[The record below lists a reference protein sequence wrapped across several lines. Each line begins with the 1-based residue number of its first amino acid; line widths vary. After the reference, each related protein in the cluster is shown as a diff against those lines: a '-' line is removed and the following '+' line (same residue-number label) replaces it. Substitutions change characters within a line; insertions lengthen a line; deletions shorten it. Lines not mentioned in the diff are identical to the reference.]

1 MKIQNKLILGLS
13 SLVLISLLSVAFISN
28 AITAG
33 AAENTIS
40 SLTQDKLETI
50 LQLKKRQIESYL
62 NGLRKQVQ
70 LMANDQNIAS
80 ANFHFFSTF
89 DAIKQ
94 SSRLN
99 EQEQNQLK
107 KFIKDEHLLPYQKTT
122 GKDVSLDSFYK
133 GLDENAELLLYHY
146 LYANTDQ
153 ANRRAMESAT
163 NEFSSYSSPHA
174 GYHRSFVD
182 YAEKLGFEDIYLIGP
197 DGRVYYSLNKGF
209 ELGTSLN
216 EGPFSDSGLARV
228 FKKALTIQA
237 GDLAFDDLN
246 AYAPQLNEPA
256 GFIATPFIKF
266 KRVRGVMVVQFPID
280 TIDAIMTDDEGWKS
294 VGLGNSGE
302 AYLLGSDATYRSSDR
317 LGLEDFEAYLTKL
330 EASKT
335 LTTEALSAIA
345 YRGNGIGLQIEEPG
359 IAVLSQSNE
368 RGFSAV
374 PIGSKKMLVAYSPIT
389 VEGFDWS
396 IISKQRADEAFAG
409 LDEMTT
415 DLKIALA
422 ILTLVILVIA
432 LITSLILARVIFRP
446 ILAIAENMHQL
457 SKGEASLSS
466 RLDDNGNDELAR
478 LARGFNRFVSKIE
491 EVVTNVINT
500 ATALHGESNQLS
512 ALSEQGKRH
521 AQDHSQQMADIDN
534 SIKQITLSV
543 EENARHAAHASE
555 AASQA
560 NDKAQQSR
568 QTTKAA
574 IEAIQTVEKEVQATA
589 NTLSTLETDVQSVS
603 EVLAVIN
610 SISDQTNLLALNAA
624 IEAARAGAHGRGF
637 AVVAD
642 EVRSLSYKI
651 QSETHQI
658 YETINTLS
666 QATSMAVTSMG
677 SSSARA
683 IEGANLSADA
693 GKALTKV
700 VSAGDDI
707 MHINLQVASMTEEQS
722 CLVKEI
728 RENIESAE
736 SISRESAQAADDIHR
751 AGKQVE
757 YLSDQLQE
765 AVSQFTRS

>member
-1 MKIQNKLILGLS
+1 
-13 SLVLISLLSVAFISN
+13 
-28 AITAG
+28 
-33 AAENTIS
+33 
-40 SLTQDKLETI
+40 
-50 LQLKKRQIESYL
+50 
-62 NGLRKQVQ
+62 
-70 LMANDQNIAS
+70 
-80 ANFHFFSTF
+80 
-89 DAIKQ
+89 
-94 SSRLN
+94 
-99 EQEQNQLK
+99 
-107 KFIKDEHLLPYQKTT
+107 
-122 GKDVSLDSFYK
+122 
-133 GLDENAELLLYHY
+133 
-146 LYANTDQ
+146 
-153 ANRRAMESAT
+153 
-163 NEFSSYSSPHA
+163 
-174 GYHRSFVD
+174 
-182 YAEKLGFEDIYLIGP
+182 
-197 DGRVYYSLNKGF
+197 
-209 ELGTSLN
+209 
-216 EGPFSDSGLARV
+216 
-228 FKKALTIQA
+228 
-237 GDLAFDDLN
+237 
-246 AYAPQLNEPA
+246 
-256 GFIATPFIKF
+256 
-266 KRVRGVMVVQFPID
+266 
-280 TIDAIMTDDEGWKS
+280 
-294 VGLGNSGE
+294 
-302 AYLLGSDATYRSSDR
+302 
-317 LGLEDFEAYLTKL
+317 
-330 EASKT
+330 
-335 LTTEALSAIA
+335 
-345 YRGNGIGLQIEEPG
+345 
-359 IAVLSQSNE
+359 
-368 RGFSAV
+368 
-374 PIGSKKMLVAYSPIT
+374 
-389 VEGFDWS
+389 
-396 IISKQRADEAFAG
+396 
-409 LDEMTT
+409 
-415 DLKIALA
+415 
-422 ILTLVILVIA
+422 
-432 LITSLILARVIFRP
+432 
-446 ILAIAENMHQL
+446 
-457 SKGEASLSS
+457 
-466 RLDDNGNDELAR
+466 
-478 LARGFNRFVSKIE
+478 VSKIE

>member
-1 MKIQNKLILGLS
+1 
-13 SLVLISLLSVAFISN
+13 
-28 AITAG
+28 
-33 AAENTIS
+33 
-40 SLTQDKLETI
+40 
-50 LQLKKRQIESYL
+50 
-62 NGLRKQVQ
+62 
-70 LMANDQNIAS
+70 
-80 ANFHFFSTF
+80 
-89 DAIKQ
+89 
-94 SSRLN
+94 
-99 EQEQNQLK
+99 
-107 KFIKDEHLLPYQKTT
+107 
-122 GKDVSLDSFYK
+122 
-133 GLDENAELLLYHY
+133 
-146 LYANTDQ
+146 
-153 ANRRAMESAT
+153 
-163 NEFSSYSSPHA
+163 
-174 GYHRSFVD
+174 
-182 YAEKLGFEDIYLIGP
+182 
-197 DGRVYYSLNKGF
+197 
-209 ELGTSLN
+209 
-216 EGPFSDSGLARV
+216 
-228 FKKALTIQA
+228 
-237 GDLAFDDLN
+237 
-246 AYAPQLNEPA
+246 
-256 GFIATPFIKF
+256 
-266 KRVRGVMVVQFPID
+266 MVVQFPID

-374 PIGSKKMLVAYSPIT
+374 PIGSEKMLVAYSPIT